1 MESNIIDGTGKLYK
15 MQEKRAFRGKFYMHI
30 KTGFAVHID
39 IWYRMIGKYTQKI
52 RNFYENK
59 VA

>member
-15 MQEKRAFRGKFYMHI
+15 CKRKERLEGNFYMHI

-39 IWYRMIGKYTQKI
+39 IWYRMLGKYTQKI